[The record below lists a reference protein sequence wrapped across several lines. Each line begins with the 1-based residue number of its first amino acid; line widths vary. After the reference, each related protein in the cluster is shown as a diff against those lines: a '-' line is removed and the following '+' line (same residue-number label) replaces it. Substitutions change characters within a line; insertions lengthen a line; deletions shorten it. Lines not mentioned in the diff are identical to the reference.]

1 MAISLKGLRFHEKN
15 LITIQEFRECALS
28 LMDTNTRGYYEAGAE
43 DEITL
48 RENLEAFNRIIFRP
62 RFMVDVSKIDTST
75 TILGKKVKLPFGF
88 APSAFHRLCHEDG
101 EKATAIAAKNA
112 GICMCLSTY
121 STYSM
126 EDVADAADN
135 EGMRM
140 FQLYFPQDRSI
151 TVDLLKRAKAKNY
164 QGIALTADAQVL
176 GLRIADEH
184 NKFKLP
190 SHMELANFSK
200 NAQKEKHDENET
212 ENTGSSLHN
221 IVTSALDQSLNWKDI
236 AWIKEVSGLPVAVKG
251 IMTAEDAILAQSH
264 GADAVWVS
272 NHGGRQADGCLA
284 SIDALPEIVEALK
297 GSNVEIYLDGG
308 VRRGS
313 DIFKALAL
321 GANYVFVARPVLYG
335 LTVGGAKGVSGI
347 VAVLQSEFERMMKF
361 AGTTSVDQISKNHV
375 QFRKW

>member
-1 MAISLKGLRFHEKN
+1 
-15 LITIQEFRECALS
+15 
-28 LMDTNTRGYYEAGAE
+28 
-43 DEITL
+43 
-48 RENLEAFNRIIFRP
+48 
-62 RFMVDVSKIDTST
+62 
-75 TILGKKVKLPFGF
+75 
-88 APSAFHRLCHEDG
+88 
-101 EKATAIAAKNA
+101 
-112 GICMCLSTY
+112 MCLSTY